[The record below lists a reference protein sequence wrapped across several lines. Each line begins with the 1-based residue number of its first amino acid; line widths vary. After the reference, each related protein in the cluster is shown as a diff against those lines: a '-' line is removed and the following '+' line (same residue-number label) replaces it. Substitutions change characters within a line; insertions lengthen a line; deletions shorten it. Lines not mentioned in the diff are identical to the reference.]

1 MYDVPNDWEEPK
13 WEVKDKVHCW
23 RNYVSDNL
31 KNIWDTFDCD
41 QKQIIAEAF
50 QEIADGEDWD

>member
-1 MYDVPNDWEEPK
+1 MIAPKDWYEPQWDVE
-13 WEVKDKVHCW
+13 DKVHCW
-23 RNYVSDNL
+23 RNYVSDDL

-50 QEIADGEDWD
+50 QDIADAEDWD